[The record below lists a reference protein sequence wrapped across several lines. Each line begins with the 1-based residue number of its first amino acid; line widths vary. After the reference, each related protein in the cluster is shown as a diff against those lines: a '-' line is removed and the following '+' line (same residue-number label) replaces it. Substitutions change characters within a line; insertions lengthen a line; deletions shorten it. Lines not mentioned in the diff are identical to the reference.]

1 MGAQTGS
8 SPEGGSS
15 AGSLLKAGRTGKD
28 AKTAVCE
35 PTGEGG
41 VVARIGEGLAKGLF
55 FKVLQAEVCYDCGDW
70 ASHSCAICILLFIN
84 CSTILKQVDLKTKF
98 KRWAICVGVKAVWSA
113 RLVSLDGKG
122 AVN

>member
-1 MGAQTGS
+1 MIVAEDWRASLKTEGSRGAQTGS

-15 AGSLLKAGRTGKD
+15 AGCLLKAGRTGKD

-41 VVARIGEGLAKGLF
+41 GGRGEWLQGLGKGLF
-55 FKVLQAEVCYDCGDW
+55 FKVLQVEVCYDCGDW

-84 CSTILKQVDLKTKF
+84 CSTILK
-98 KRWAICVGVKAVWSA
+98 
-113 RLVSLDGKG
+113 
-122 AVN
+122 

>member
-1 MGAQTGS
+1 M
-8 SPEGGSS
+8 
-15 AGSLLKAGRTGKD
+15 LKAGCTGKD

-41 VVARIGEGLAKGLF
+41 VAARIGEGLAKGLF
-55 FKVLQAEVCYDCGDW
+55 FKVLQVEVYYDW

-84 CSTILKQVDLKTKF
+84 CSIILKQVGLKTKF